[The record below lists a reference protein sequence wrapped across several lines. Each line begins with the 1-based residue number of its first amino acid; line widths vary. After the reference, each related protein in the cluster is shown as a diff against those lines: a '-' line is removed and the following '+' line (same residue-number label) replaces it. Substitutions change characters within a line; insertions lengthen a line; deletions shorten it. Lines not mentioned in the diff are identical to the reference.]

1 MYRAHYKRPTEQSLV
16 TAQRL
21 INAVST
27 DQLPT
32 ELYQGIQTV
41 AGRGQPVRCGTA
53 GLVGPEAVVLT
64 TVTRQDDDEAAGGD
78 DVDVS

>member
-1 MYRAHYKRPTEQSLV
+1 
-16 TAQRL
+16 
-21 INAVST
+21 
-27 DQLPT
+27 
-32 ELYQGIQTV
+32 V

>member
-1 MYRAHYKRPTEQSLV
+1 
-16 TAQRL
+16 
-21 INAVST
+21 
-27 DQLPT
+27 
-32 ELYQGIQTV
+32 V
-41 AGRGQPVRCGTA
+41 AGRGQPVRRGTA